1 MLRWE
6 DMMGPTVNSVL
17 KVLKTR
23 FLAMMV
29 DHYMV
34 RVGSQVRA
42 GENVRWGPD

>member
-6 DMMGPTVNSVL
+6 DIMGPTVSSVS

-23 FLAMMV
+23 FLAVMV
-29 DHYMV
+29 NHCMV